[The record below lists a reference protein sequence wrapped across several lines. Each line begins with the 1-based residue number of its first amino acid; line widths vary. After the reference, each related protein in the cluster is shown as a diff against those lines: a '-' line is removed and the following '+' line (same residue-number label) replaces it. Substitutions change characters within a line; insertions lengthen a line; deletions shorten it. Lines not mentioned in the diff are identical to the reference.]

1 MSAAAAEPSA
11 IPGGVPLHAEA
22 ERRYRERTPRSR
34 ELLERVRELIPS
46 GHTGGMWYQLPYP
59 TLMERGKGSRVWDV
73 DGNEYFDFRIGDW
86 VLIHGHCNDVIRD
99 AIVAQLDKAVQFGAP
114 EWDLGYRMASLLV
127 ERMPSFEKVRF
138 AVTGTDVNQ
147 IALRLARTY
156 TGRQKIAKM
165 SAGYHGVADH
175 LLIANGI
182 SYDPSP
188 VPAGVLKSAVGE
200 VVVLPFND
208 PDGAEEAIEE
218 AKQELA
224 AVLVEPIRGV
234 AGMIPA
240 TTEFLQRLRDIT
252 ERHGIVLIYDEVVT
266 FPVAYGGAQAH
277 YGVIPDLTTLSKS
290 IGGGLPLGAVGGRAE
305 IMNLLEPK
313 LNDWKAPVVA
323 ASTFGGNQAALAAGI
338 ACLELL
344 TPEAHAKL
352 QALGERARSGID
364 AIGRK
369 HGLPLHSSGFGH
381 LFAMHWADEPVTDYP
396 TLLRDDRAKINNI
409 TLALNNEGYYLFSF
423 GAFLLSTVVTDHDV
437 DRFLTATENAI
448 KAVNLV

>member
-1 MSAAAAEPSA
+1 MNAATDVSS
-11 IPGGVPLHAEA
+11 PGGIALHPEA
-22 ERRYRERTPRSR
+22 ERRYRERTPRSL
-34 ELLERVRELIPS
+34 ELLEKTRELIPT
-46 GHTGGMWYQLPYP
+46 GHSGGMWYQLPYP
-59 TLMERGKGSRVWDV
+59 TLLQRGKGARVWDV
-73 DGNEYFDFRIGDW
+73 DGNEYHDFRIGDW
-86 VLIHGHCNDVIRD
+86 VLIHGHCNDTIRD
-99 AIVAQLDKAVQFGAP
+99 AIVSQLEVAVQFGSP

-175 LLIANGI
+175 LLVANGI
-182 SYDPSP
+182 SYDPNP
-188 VPAGVLKSAVGE
+188 VPAGVLKSAVDE

-208 PDGAEEAIEE
+208 SDGAEEAIERE
-218 AKQELA
+218 SANLA
-224 AVLVEPIRGV
+224 AVLIEPIMGV

-240 TTEFLQRLRDIT
+240 TTEFLQRLRDVT
-252 ERHGIVLIYDEVVT
+252 SRHDIVLVYDEVVT

-277 YGVIPDLTTLSKS
+277 YGVLPDLTTLSKS
-290 IGGGLPLGAVGGRAE
+290 IGGGLPLAAVGGRAE

-313 LNDWKAPVVA
+313 VNNWKAPVVA

-344 TPEAHAKL
+344 TPEAHERV
-352 QALGERARSGID
+352 QALGQRARDGID
-364 AIGRK
+364 EIGRK
-369 HGLPLHSSGFGH
+369 HGIPLHSSGFGH
-381 LFAMHWADEPVTDYP
+381 LFAIHWAPEPVTDNA
-396 TLLRDDRAKINNI
+396 TLLTDDRSKVNNI

-423 GAFLLSTVVTDHDV
+423 GAFLLSTAVTEQDIDG
-437 DRFLTATENAI
+437 FLAATERALE
-448 KAVNLV
+448 AVELV